1 LFTQISIPF
10 SAIFLLCK
18 ECFTFWE
25 DIFYSKYIWVYLC
38 DRKLKNNNN
47 MEDRTQLNRNLAQML
62 KGGVIMDV
70 TTPEQAKIAEASG
83 ACAVMALERI
93 PADIRAAGGVSRMSD
108 PRMIKGIQEAVTIP
122 VMAKCRIGH
131 FAEAQILEA
140 IEIDYIDESEVL
152 SPADDVYHIDK
163 RKFKVPFVCGAKDLG
178 EALRRI
184 NEGATMIRT
193 KGEPGTG
200 DIIQAVRHM
209 RMMQSEIRKLVSMSE
224 DELYEAAKQLR
235 VPYDLVQYVHENGKL
250 PVVNFAAGGVAT
262 PADAALM
269 MQLGAEGVFVG
280 SGIFKS
286 GDPAKRAQAIVKA
299 VTNYDNPKILAELSE
314 DLGEAMVGINEQEI
328 KLLMAERGK

>member
-1 LFTQISIPF
+1 M
-10 SAIFLLCK
+10 
-18 ECFTFWE
+18 
-25 DIFYSKYIWVYLC
+25 
-38 DRKLKNNNN
+38 NNNRY
-47 MEDRTQLNRNLAQML
+47 ELNKELAQML

-108 PRMIKGIQEAVTIP
+108 PKMIKGIQEAVSIP

-131 FAEAQILEA
+131 FVEAQILEA

-152 SPADDVYHIDK
+152 SPADDVFHIDK
-163 RKFKVPFVCGAKDLG
+163 REFSVPFVCGAKDLG

-184 NEGATMIRT
+184 NEGASMIRT

-200 DIIQAVRHM
+200 DIVQAVRHM
-209 RMMQSEIRKLVSMSE
+209 RKMNSEISQILSMRK
-224 DELYEAAKQLR
+224 DELYNKSKELQ
-235 VPYDLVQYVHENGKL
+235 VPYDLLCYVHENGKL

-286 GDPAKRAQAIVKA
+286 GDPVKRATAIVQA
-299 VTNYDNPKILAELSE
+299 VANYNDSKIIAKLSE
-314 DLGEAMVGINEQEI
+314 NLGEAMVGINPNEI
-328 KLLMAERGK
+328 ELLMSERGR

>member
-1 LFTQISIPF
+1 M
-10 SAIFLLCK
+10 A
-18 ECFTFWE
+18 ENRYE
-25 DIFYSKYIWVYLC
+25 
-38 DRKLKNNNN
+38 
-47 MEDRTQLNRNLAQML
+47 LNKNLAQML

-70 TTPEQAKIAEASG
+70 TTPEQARIAEEAG

-108 PRMIKGIQEAVTIP
+108 PKMIKGIQEAVSIP

-152 SPADDVYHIDK
+152 SPADGKYHIDK
-163 RKFKVPFVCGAKDLG
+163 TKFQVPFVCGAKDLG

-184 NEGATMIRT
+184 SEGASMIRT

-200 DIIQAVRHM
+200 DVIQAVTHM
-209 RMMQSEIRKLVSMSE
+209 RSMQSEIRRLTSLSK
-224 DELYEAAKQLR
+224 DELYQAAK
-235 VPYDLVQYVHENGKL
+235 DLQVDYELVKYVAENGKL

-262 PADAALM
+262 PADEALM

-286 GDPAKRAQAIVKA
+286 GNPKKRATAIVKA
-299 VTNYDNPKILAELSE
+299 VTNFNDAKILAELSE

-328 KLLMAERGK
+328 ELLMAERGK

>member
-1 LFTQISIPF
+1 M
-10 SAIFLLCK
+10 
-18 ECFTFWE
+18 
-25 DIFYSKYIWVYLC
+25 
-38 DRKLKNNNN
+38 N
-47 MEDRTQLNRNLAQML
+47 EDRGELNRNLAQML

-70 TTPEQAKIAEASG
+70 TTPEQAKIAEAAG

-108 PRMIKGIQEAVTIP
+108 PAMIRGIQEAVTIP

-131 FAEAQILEA
+131 VAEARILEA
-140 IEIDYIDESEVL
+140 VEIDYIDESEVL

-163 RKFKVPFVCGAKDLG
+163 SAFKVPFVCGARDLG

-184 NEGATMIRT
+184 GEGASMIRT

-200 DIIQAVRHM
+200 DVIQAVRHLR
-209 RMMQSEIRKLVSMSE
+209 RMQGESRRVASLRE
-224 DELYEAAKQLR
+224 DELYEAAKQLAA
-235 VPYDLVQYVHENGKL
+235 PLDLVRYVHANGRL

-269 MQLGAEGVFVG
+269 MELGAEGVFVG

-286 GDPAKRAQAIVKA
+286 GDPAKRASAIVRA
-299 VTNYDNPKILAELSE
+299 VANWRDSKLLAEISE
-314 DLGEAMVGINEQEI
+314 NLGEAMVGINADEI
-328 KLLMAERGK
+328 ETIMEERGR

>member
-1 LFTQISIPF
+1 
-10 SAIFLLCK
+10 
-18 ECFTFWE
+18 
-25 DIFYSKYIWVYLC
+25 
-38 DRKLKNNNN
+38 
-47 MEDRTQLNRNLAQML
+47 MEDRYQLNKELAQML
-62 KGGVIMDV
+62 KGGVVMDV
-70 TTPEQAKIAEASG
+70 TTPEQAVIAQEAG

-108 PRMIKGIQEAVTIP
+108 PAMIRSIQEAVTIP

-131 FAEAQILEA
+131 FVEAQILEA

-152 SPADDVYHIDK
+152 SPADDVYHVDK
-163 RKFKVPFVCGAKDLG
+163 RQFKVPFVCGARDLG

-184 NEGATMIRT
+184 AEGASMIRT

-200 DIIQAVRHM
+200 DIVQAVRHM
-209 RMMQSEIRKLVSMSE
+209 RMMNSQIRHAVSLSE
-224 DELYEAAKQLR
+224 DELYEEAKKLQ
-235 VPYDLVQYVHENGKL
+235 VPYDLLKQVHDSGRL

-286 GDPAKRAQAIVKA
+286 GDPVKRASAIVQA
-299 VTNYDNPKILAELSE
+299 VTNYTDAKLIAELSSG
-314 DLGEAMVGINEQEI
+314 LGEAMVGINEQEI
-328 KLLMAERGK
+328 KLIMEERGK

>member
-1 LFTQISIPF
+1 MSTERYGLN
-10 SAIFLLCK
+10 K
-18 ECFTFWE
+18 E
-25 DIFYSKYIWVYLC
+25 
-38 DRKLKNNNN
+38 
-47 MEDRTQLNRNLAQML
+47 LAQML

-70 TTPEQAKIAEASG
+70 TTPEQARIAEEAG

-108 PRMIKGIQEAVTIP
+108 PKMIKGIQEAVSIP

-163 RKFKVPFVCGAKDLG
+163 TKFKVPFVCGAKDLG

-184 NEGATMIRT
+184 EEGASLIRT

-200 DIIQAVRHM
+200 DVVQAVRHM
-209 RMMQSEIRKLVSMSE
+209 RKMNQEIARITSMRE
-224 DELYEAAKQLR
+224 DELFNQAKELQ
-235 VPYDLVQYVHENGKL
+235 VSYDLVKYVHDNGRL

-286 GDPAKRAQAIVKA
+286 GDPKKRAAAIVKA
-299 VTNYDNPKILAELSE
+299 VTNFNDAQLLAELSE
-314 DLGEAMVGINEQEI
+314 ELG
-328 KLLMAERGK
+328 